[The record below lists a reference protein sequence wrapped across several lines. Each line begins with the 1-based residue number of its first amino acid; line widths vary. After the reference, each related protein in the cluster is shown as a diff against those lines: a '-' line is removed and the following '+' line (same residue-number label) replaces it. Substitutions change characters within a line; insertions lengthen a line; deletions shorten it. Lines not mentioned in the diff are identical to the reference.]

1 MTGFYLQNSEAKLGT
16 RITWWGYGNYTTDL
30 DAAKIFTQ
38 EEAVAHHQER
48 ETSIPWPAEFVYPKA
63 HTAVDCQYVRE
74 QDLTILPSD
83 TACYVQLASKW
94 DGNDLYW
101 ETADGGFDANLDRA
115 QVFTL
120 VEAFTRYGSVDRS
133 NCRTI
138 WPKAYIDG
146 KARKVAHLLEMSIAD
161 ALAGTDIALTRR
173 PVIKP
178 RHTCCG
184 CRRFLSEFQFWH
196 SCPNCGASNRP

>member
-1 MTGFYLQNSEAKLGT
+1 MTGFYLQHSEAKLGT
-16 RITWWGYGNYTTDL
+16 RITWWGRSTYTTDL
-30 DAAKIFTQ
+30 DEAKIFTQ

-48 ETSIPWPAEFVYPKA
+48 EAFIPWPADFVYPKA
-63 HTAVDCQYVRE
+63 HIAVDCQYVRE
-74 QDLTILPSD
+74 QDLSTLPEN
-83 TACYVQLASKW
+83 TPCYVQLMRKW

-101 ETADGGFDANLDRA
+101 ETADGAFDANLDRA
-115 QVFTL
+115 HVFTL
-120 VEAFTRYGSVDRS
+120 AEALTRYGSVDRE

-146 KARKVAHLLEMSIAD
+146 KARKVAHHLELSIAD
-161 ALAGTDIALTRR
+161 ALAGTDIALIRR

-178 RHTCCG
+178 RHICYS